1 MQKQT
6 KMIKFM
12 IVVLI
17 FIPVVLF
24 LTGIVQT
31 FVLKSR
37 QNELY
42 NSQYNLSQSESK
54 KQELSNE
61 ADYKGSSDYKNE
73 KDKHNG
79 YTDKD
84 SDDILLK

>member
-61 ADYKGSSDYKNE
+61 ANYKGSSDYKNE